1 MKHLLLPAFA
11 VLLPSCIDPYMMNM
25 GAAPYSDPYRSQ
37 YRQDMRD
44 QGRQMNQMAY
54 ERGWQDGQADAQ
66 RRQSQNYNRYR
77 TSRFD
82 RSTEM
87 AYRDGYNQSYSQSS
101 SSLNNLN
108 QPPPYYPPQGGGY
121 PQQQP
126 APAENDA
133 AYQQGY
139 DYGLRDR
146 VAGRVADP
154 AAHVGRY
161 DPRKRSNFE
170 RGYYDGYNSRSS
182 MNSPAPAGG
191 GRTLWN
197 L

>member
-1 MKHLLLPAFA
+1 
-11 VLLPSCIDPYMMNM
+11 
-25 GAAPYSDPYRSQ
+25 
-37 YRQDMRD
+37 
-44 QGRQMNQMAY
+44 
-54 ERGWQDGQADAQ
+54 
-66 RRQSQNYNRYR
+66 
-77 TSRFD
+77 
-82 RSTEM
+82 M

-126 APAENDA
+126 APAETDA

-146 VAGRVADP
+146 MAGRVADP

-161 DPRKRSNFE
+161 DPRKRSNFD

-182 MNSPAPAGG
+182 MNQRPPAGG
-191 GRTLWN
+191 SGNFWN